1 MASFEPDIEA
11 LRLEYE
17 TLKREFVARM
27 EGYGQR
33 LQSTWQAM
41 REDLRWHMPS
51 LEDYPV
57 PQAVLSDELGDG
69 LYNSQ
74 RDYLDQVWAYKD
86 FQGKLAEQA

>member
-1 MASFEPDIEA
+1 MAFQAALKTTEDGVVGTYEQDIEV
-11 LRLEYE
+11 LKHEYE
-17 TLKREFVARM
+17 ALKREFVVRL

-41 REDLRWHMPS
+41 REDLRWHMPN
-51 LEDYPV
+51 LEEYPV

-74 RDYLDQVWAYKD
+74 RDYL
-86 FQGKLAEQA
+86 